1 MNTPAIRTTVI
12 GVALARLYFAVL
24 LDHLKAEL
32 SKPEHARDIT
42 LQYGEL
48 VKRAKR
54 RFATAPYIDAA
65 IPTNIGSRLLVV
77 QLICERLGLPN
88 LACLGVNAKGEP
100 GEGYLLSRNW
110 DLDKAA
116 VLAFPWDS
124 VSADVADAFEAEAK
138 GAAERV
144 AKKARPAVSEKDARD
159 MLWEAASANPGAY
172 QVDNYQK
179 EAMVRLIMKGLSVDD
194 AYAEVT
200 D

>member
-24 LDHLKAEL
+24 LDHLKDEL
-32 SKPEHARDIT
+32 SKPAGVRNIT
-42 LQYGEL
+42 LQYGQL
-48 VKRAKR
+48 VTRAKK
-54 RFATAPYIDAA
+54 RFEKTPYIDAA

-100 GEGYLLSRNW
+100 GEAYRLVRNW
-110 DLDKAA
+110 DMDKAA

-124 VSADVADAFEAEAK
+124 VSADVANAFDIEAK
-138 GAAERV
+138 DAAERV
-144 AKKARPAVSEKDARD
+144 EKKARRSVSEKTARD
-159 MLWEAASANPGAY
+159 MLWDASRADPGAY
-172 QVDNYQK
+172 AVDYYQR
-179 EAMVRLIMKGLSVDD
+179 EAMVKLIMKGFSVDD

-200 D
+200 E